1 MGLLDLFRR
10 RPSEPTAA
18 PSSDPPPKPDETVGT
33 GGTASWGG
41 YPQSNEAAADMRGTA
56 RIKTFGEMARN
67 MAEVGTAVRRT
78 YRLPSEFSSLN
89 FHTIH

>member
-18 PSSDPPPKPDETVGT
+18 PSSDPPPKPDEQVGT

-41 YPQSNEAAADMRGTA
+41 YPSSNEASADMRGAA
-56 RIKTFGEMARN
+56 RLKTYGDMVRN
-67 MAEVGTAVRRT
+67 VAIIATAVRRT
-78 YRLPSEFSSLN
+78 YRLIGGVKG
-89 FHTIH
+89 T